1 MELTKYK
8 HPHRIYSK
16 VTSFTQLLRETHSPL
31 FLPISRG
38 WTGFG
43 IPKSAGWRLSST
55 TLMDVS
61 YTHSTSSRLDS
72 TTKAMETSVLPSLPS
87 NQFHMVR
94 TPCDLKLIVMASS
107 DLWLQGGG
115 VPGRGWALIKAHRPV
130 FQPVLMS
137 DWGTQSPSLQKR
149 GADWSA
155 ERKTR
160 EQREV

>member
-107 DLWLQGGG
+107 DLWLQGAGG
-115 VPGRGWALIKAHRPV
+115 SRG
-130 FQPVLMS
+130 
-137 DWGTQSPSLQKR
+137 G
-149 GADWSA
+149 A
-155 ERKTR
+155 ERSSKPTGTSLSTGSN
-160 EQREV
+160 V